1 MAFLGDIPGLL
12 QMLMHRVVPQLESL
26 PRALFER
33 IEEMLYRVLRQVAKS
48 SGKET
53 SKFNEADKHGFQIFR
68 KIAKELGLVIPRTG
82 SGGQRFVL
90 PPQLLRFLVAALV
103 EPGERVRLTKFYAR
117 VFCTL
122 RYCVGV
128 TSN

>member
-1 MAFLGDIPGLL
+1 
-12 QMLMHRVVPQLESL
+12 
-26 PRALFER
+26 
-33 IEEMLYRVLRQVAKS
+33 MLYRVLRQVAKS

-103 EPGERVRLTKFYAR
+103 EPGEQSTPVQNSTHGFLHTT
-117 VFCTL
+117 VL
-122 RYCVGV
+122 RWV